1 MLCCTKVRDAS
12 APLCP
17 WEVFS
22 VGSSESSGQGENCPG
37 NPILEKLFSWLGQT
51 CSLESGHVTAG
62 MSSRASMLLIYWKKK
77 GGGGALR
84 ENLDLMAAE
93 LGEVG
98 PVGESYSPGGVSAM
112 GASAGRCGGGA
123 VPRASFPALAPL
135 PSPSKEYLSLPI
147 LPTCCF
153 KFHHGIW

>member
-1 MLCCTKVRDAS
+1 MLPRIRACHCWHVIKGINAFD
-12 APLCP
+12 L
-17 WEVFS
+17 
-22 VGSSESSGQGENCPG
+22 
-37 NPILEKLFSWLGQT
+37 LE
-51 CSLESGHVTAG
+51 
-62 MSSRASMLLIYWKKK
+62 KK

-123 VPRASFPALAPL
+123 VAGVCNGKESDMYMKLL
-135 PSPSKEYLSLPI
+135 PGG
-147 LPTCCF
+147 
-153 KFHHGIW
+153 GIWENISNIKVW

>member
-1 MLCCTKVRDAS
+1 MLPRIRACHCWHVIKGINAFD
-12 APLCP
+12 L
-17 WEVFS
+17 
-22 VGSSESSGQGENCPG
+22 
-37 NPILEKLFSWLGQT
+37 LE
-51 CSLESGHVTAG
+51 
-62 MSSRASMLLIYWKKK
+62 KK